1 MFDDEGMEEI
11 KQIFL
16 EESGEGLDIMET
28 GLLNLNLGEADLE
41 VVNDIFRAAHSIKGG
56 GGTFGFM
63 EVSDFTHGVETILDQ
78 MREGKRS
85 VTQEAVQLLLETVDC
100 LRAMM
105 DSIRDSS
112 PYDEPRINAL
122 KERIEILLASDNEAA
137 VAQGAEASEESCAP
151 LTKQLD
157 SDTPTA
163 SEPADSE
170 WEIQFQPHP
179 GMLQNGNEPS
189 RIFRALAE
197 LGELQVTADT
207 SKIPGFEELDPDCCY
222 IGWTLRLITQEPESN
237 IREIFEWVVD
247 ECELVINKVVGA
259 QLENVELAE
268 SKVVPIGNSDD
279 LQQKQSEQPVA
290 ELAPVSEAPKV
301 AKVAVPKQP
310 VKPDV
315 DSSKKT
321 GGNKESSSIRV
332 DIEKIDS
339 LLNLVG
345 ELVIT
350 QSMLV
355 RYSKDCGDSIL
366 GELRDGLEQLER
378 NARELQESA
387 MQIRMLPI
395 KVTFSR
401 FPRLVRD
408 LGLKMN
414 KKIELKISGEQTELD
429 KTVLEKIGDPL
440 VHLVRNSLD
449 HGIETVEKRRAAGK
463 PDTGVLHLSAS
474 HEAGNIVIQV
484 EDDGAGL
491 NRERILEK
499 AIERGIVGEDEQLSN
514 DAIDNLIFQA
524 GFSTAEQVSDVSG
537 RGVGMDVVRRNIQD
551 LGGRVDVHSN
561 PGVGSI
567 FTIRLPLT
575 LAILDGQLVKVG
587 DDTYVIPLLSIV
599 ESVLINPERL
609 SFIAN
614 DSTVYRL
621 REEFIPVLDLKQTWQ
636 QYVEVDSQEEKDEES
651 EKERESE
658 TNRLANKLLVV
669 VEADRKLYGL
679 VVDDLCDQQQV
690 VIKALETNYKNV
702 NGLSGSTILGDGAV
716 ALILDIPSLMRL
728 YFKNEAIDR
737 MATIAS

>member
-63 EVSDFTHGVETILDQ
+63 EVSEFTHGVETILDQ
-78 MREGKRS
+78 MRDGKRS
-85 VTQEAVQLLLETVDC
+85 VTNDAVQLLLESVDC

-105 DSIRDSS
+105 DAIRDSG

-122 KERIEILLASDNEAA
+122 KERIELLLSADDAGVDS
-137 VAQGAEASEESCAP
+137 QPAENVEERVEEELPVSQRHVSEESGE
-151 LTKQLD
+151 LV
-157 SDTPTA
+157 
-163 SEPADSE
+163 
-170 WEIQFQPHP
+170 WEILFKPHLD
-179 GMLQNGNEPS
+179 MLKSGNEPG
-189 RIFRALAE
+189 RIFKALKE
-197 LGELQVTADT
+197 LGELQVSSDT
-207 SKIPGFEELDPDCCY
+207 SKIPSIDQIDPDCCY
-222 IGWTLRLITQEPESN
+222 IGWTLQLTTQQPESK

-247 ECELVINKVVGA
+247 ECELSITSLSA
-259 QLENVELAE
+259 DEELEPQVPN
-268 SKVVPIGNSDD
+268 VVPINQTDNVP
-279 LQQKQSEQPVA
+279 QEKAEQPVA
-290 ELAPVSEAPKV
+290 QEKAADKV
-301 AKVAVPKQP
+301 KPAAKKKP
-310 VKPDV
+310 VKPEPEAN
-315 DSSKKT
+315 KKAV
-321 GGNKESSSIRV
+321 GNKESSSIRV

-355 RYSKDCGDSIL
+355 RYSKDCDDSIL
-366 GELRDGLEQLER
+366 GDLRDGLEQLER

-408 LGLKMN
+408 LGIKME
-414 KKIELKISGEQTELD
+414 KKIELKISGDQTELD

-449 HGIETVEKRRAAGK
+449 HGIETVEKRKAAGK
-463 PDTGVLHLSAS
+463 PETGVLHLSAS
-474 HEAGNIVIQV
+474 HEAGNIVIKV

-499 AIERGIVGEDEQLSN
+499 AIERGIVNEDEPLTN
-514 DAIDNLIFQA
+514 DAIDNLIFQP

-551 LGGRVDVHSN
+551 LGGRVDVHST
-561 PGVGSI
+561 PGVGSV

-575 LAILDGQLVKVG
+575 LAILDGQLVRVG
-587 DDTYVIPLLSIV
+587 DETYVIPLLSIV

-609 SFIAN
+609 SYIAN
-614 DSTVYRL
+614 DSTIYRL
-621 REEFIPVLDLKQTWQ
+621 REEFIPVLDLKKTWCQ
-636 QYVEVDSQEEKDEES
+636 EMENVVDAATEETEAVEVTKEDS
-651 EKERESE
+651 
-658 TNRLANKLLVV
+658 LANKLLVV
-669 VEADRKLYGL
+669 VEADRKRYGL
-679 VVDDLCDQQQV
+679 VVDELCDQQQV

-728 YFKNEAIDR
+728 YFQNEAIDR